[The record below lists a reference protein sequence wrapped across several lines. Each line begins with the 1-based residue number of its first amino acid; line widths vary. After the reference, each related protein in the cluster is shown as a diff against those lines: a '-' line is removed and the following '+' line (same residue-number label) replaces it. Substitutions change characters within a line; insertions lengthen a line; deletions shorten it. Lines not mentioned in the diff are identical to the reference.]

1 MVRKLKNWW
10 FVILGVI
17 VLILDQGF
25 DILNPLLVEY
35 GVSVKWIGI
44 IKLIFGI
51 YGLIKVKNQLPT
63 QNFDKLQDLAREK
76 LKK

>member
-1 MVRKLKNWW
+1 MIKKLKNWW

-35 GVSVKWIGI
+35 GASVKLIGI
-44 IKLIFGI
+44 IKLIFGV

-63 QNFDKLQDLAREK
+63 QNFDKLQDIARDK
-76 LKK
+76 LK